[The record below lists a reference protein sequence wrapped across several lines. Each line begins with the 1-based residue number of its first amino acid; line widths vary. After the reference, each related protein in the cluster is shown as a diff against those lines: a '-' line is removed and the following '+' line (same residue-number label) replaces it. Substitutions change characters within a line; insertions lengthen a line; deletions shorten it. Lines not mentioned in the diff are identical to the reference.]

1 MTTIEK
7 IEAAAFVLAAILW
20 VPLMVGAV
28 IYFFL

>member
-1 MTTIEK
+1 MNTVEK

-28 IYFFL
+28 LYWFI